1 MAGRSKRQTQ
11 WAWCQASERLLFNI
25 NNKIK
30 CPKGKGVQNKH
41 GIWCPCHAARFVK
54 EGQCSR
60 RNCSTRA
67 PFSGPGREGWL
78 LRLATLSSFGPRRF
92 QGLYGPASRTDQ
104 PYSGCGSRPDRRS
117 GMLTALAAW
126 DPSTLPSWIHED
138 ASVHARGGDRS
149 LEERR
154 PRHLTA
160 VVMRLHSYQV
170 CLITPDMCVSYQ
182 A

>member
-41 GIWCPCHAARFVK
+41 GIWCPRHVARFVK

-67 PFSGPGREGWL
+67 PLSGPGREGWL

-92 QGLYGPASRTDQ
+92 QGLYGPASKTDQ

-117 GMLTALAAW
+117 GSSQLW
-126 DPSTLPSWIHED
+126 R
-138 ASVHARGGDRS
+138 RGIPLRS
-149 LEERR
+149 LPGPTRTPACMHEEETGLSRR
-154 PRHLTA
+154 GTLG
-160 VVMRLHSYQV
+160 
-170 CLITPDMCVSYQ
+170 I
-182 A
+182 